1 MKKMVFKIGM
11 VGAGTMGSGIAQKMA
26 QEGLNVV
33 LVDVG
38 EAQLE
43 RGMGMIRGTLQEA
56 IDRKI
61 LTQKE
66 VDVTLSRI
74 KPTVDKQELKD
85 CDLIVEAVFEDLK
98 VKQDLFAELDKICDE
113 KTILASNTSS
123 FYISDL
129 AKATNRPDRVIGMHY
144 FFHPAKNRLLKLC
157 SRRHQPGN
165 H

>member
-1 MKKMVFKIGM
+1 MTKR
-11 VGAGTMGSGIAQKMA
+11 S
-26 QEGLNVV
+26 L
-33 LVDVG
+33 
-38 EAQLE
+38 
-43 RGMGMIRGTLQEA
+43 
-56 IDRKI
+56 
-61 LTQKE
+61 QKE

-144 FFHPAKNRLLKLC
+144 SSTRPRTAC
-157 SRRHQPGN
+157 
-165 H
+165 